1 MRRQTGDHMN
11 MFKRALVLAAFIAG
25 AGQAWAQGQQ
35 PSPFADTPLY
45 VELTGG
51 VAHWRIGCY
60 DTANCDDMSRTIR
73 VIGGWQINKYLA
85 AEIGFHNFHEITS
98 PGFFVKAHAW
108 EYVAVPQ
115 WPISE
120 KWYVYGKVGG
130 YRGSAENNNT
140 PPKLINNFSYTFGA
154 GVGYEMTRNLGVR
167 LEWQSYQGI
176 SGDQVSPRSDIDVA
190 SIGVLW
196 RFR

>member
-1 MRRQTGDHMN
+1 MN
-11 MFKRALVLAAFIAG
+11 ILKRAAAG
-25 AGQAWAQGQQ
+25 AAVLVMLAVAAGPACAQATQA
-35 PSPFADTPLY
+35 SAFADTPLY
-45 VELTGG
+45 AG
-51 VAHWRIGCY
+51 VTAGEAHWRVGCY
-60 DTANCDDMSRTIR
+60 DTAHCDDVSRSLR
-73 VIGGWQINKYLA
+73 VLGGWQINKYLA

-108 EYVAVPQ
+108 EYVVLPQ

-120 KWYVYGKVGG
+120 SWYVYGKAGG
-130 YRGSAENNNT
+130 FRGSAENNNT

-154 GVGYEMTRNLGVR
+154 GIGYELTRNLGVR